1 MEMDICCY
9 IIYSK
14 QIDRF
19 YIGVTQSSLIG
30 RIDFHNS
37 AKYGKNKFTAKAND
51 WELFLKIDVINIQHA
66 LKIERK
72 IKSMKSR
79 IYIQNLSKYPELIT
93 KIKSETQPN

>member
-1 MEMDICCY
+1 MDICCY

-19 YIGVTQSSLIG
+19 YIGVTQDSVIR

-37 AKYGKNKFTAKAND
+37 AKFGNNKFTAKTND
-51 WELFLKIDVINIQHA
+51 WELFLKIEVTSIQYA

-79 IYIQNLSKYPELIT
+79 IYIHNLSKYPELIT

>member
-1 MEMDICCY
+1 MEICCY

-19 YIGVTQSSLIG
+19 YIGVTQDSILR

-51 WELFLKIDVINIQHA
+51 WELFLKIDVTNIQHA

-79 IYIQNLSKYPELIT
+79 IYIQNLSKYPELIE
-93 KIKSETQPN
+93 KVILETT

>member
-1 MEMDICCY
+1 MRDICCY

-19 YIGVTQSSLIG
+19 YIGVTQDSISR

-37 AKYGKNKFTAKAND
+37 AQYGKKTFTAKAND
-51 WELFLKIDVINIQHA
+51 WELFLKIDVTNIQHA

-93 KIKSETQPN
+93 KIKSETQHN

>member
-1 MEMDICCY
+1 MDICCY

-19 YIGVTQSSLIG
+19 YIGVTQDSILR

-51 WELFLKIDVINIQHA
+51 WELFLKIGVTNIQHA

-79 IYIQNLSKYPELIT
+79 IYIQNLTKYPELIT
-93 KIKSETQPN
+93 KIKSETQHN